1 MQRKNRIL
9 KRRGMAMIMAIIM
22 ILVLGG
28 IMAAVISMTSQTTK
42 RTTDVYLHE
51 QAILLTR
58 SATEYAMLAV
68 SGHNHNP
75 VAAGG
80 TNNCI
85 NTINAQYPS
94 AANPMFDITVNLQYI
109 GFGSVT
115 GACNDFITDVQ
126 TPDSN
131 GSILMDVIVTSS
143 PDLNLTE
150 PIRYHRRTM
159 QKM

>member
-1 MQRKNRIL
+1 
-9 KRRGMAMIMAIIM
+9 MIMAIIM

-51 QAILLTR
+51 QAVLLTR

-68 SGHNHNP
+68 SGHDH
-75 VAAGG
+75 V
-80 TNNCI
+80 TLNNCI
-85 NTINAQYPS
+85 NRIDAQYP
-94 AANPMFDITVNLQYI
+94 AAGAGAMFDINITLQYI
-109 GFGSVT
+109 GFGSTT
-115 GACNDFITDVQ
+115 GNDAIGGINETACSDFIDVIQ

-143 PDLNLTE
+143 PNLNLTE

>member
-1 MQRKNRIL
+1 MQRKDRIL

-28 IMAAVISMTSQTTK
+28 IMAAVISMTSQSNK

-51 QAILLTR
+51 QAIFLTR

-68 SGHNHNP
+68 SGHNH
-75 VAAGG
+75 VALD
-80 TNNCI
+80 NCI
-85 NTINAQYPS
+85 NRIDAQYPD
-94 AANPMFDITVNLQYI
+94 AANPMFDINITLQYI
-109 GFGSVT
+109 GFGALT
-115 GACNDFITDVQ
+115 GACNDFIPTIQ

-131 GSILMDVIVTSS
+131 GSILMDVVVSSS
-143 PDLNLTE
+143 PELNLTE
-150 PIRYHRRTM
+150 PIRYHRRTI